1 MLDMYTEQQNVT
13 IQHLD
18 KVHEE
23 QQSIKDQ
30 QSMLLKE
37 TEKSHATL
45 NRMTTATHPKGN
57 DSERIYQMERETNRP
72 TNSSVPQMS
81 ARTTSTRS
89 RYPSGSGWSDDAEQ
103 SRVTPVQTDSYNY
116 SCKAPTQFRVNQVN
130 VLNPNQV
137 HAQSS
142 SYYTSSQHGVS
153 DDVAPRIEC
162 NRGSLNTSS
171 HLFQHPPANYQNQ
184 HQILSSGGAVYAMQ
198 PVMRPGSAYQPQVS
212 SNPALSEYGE
222 QPGSIRNPRH
232 DCQNLPSSTSYSTGK
247 RPSCYNHFNNKFS
260 SPNYTS
266 SDRQLWSKKNLK
278 PSPVAAVAP
287 QAHREPCDDELQDTQ
302 VASRTRKQSRQKRS
316 RRGVQEPNQPQRKS
330 ARLSAR
336 NSPWNENG
344 FCSSREE
351 RWEGSR
357 AARRKSKSKKKARS
371 CSVAP
376 LARENESQGDESES
390 EGETAPTH
398 WEEKVPSTKRGGA
411 QTNKSMKKQPA
422 MMKQVQKH
430 STVPSTNT
438 RQMSN
443 ISARQLDSS
452 DEDDEY
458 AFHDDPKDQ
467 PATTFKAF
475 HTLKRS
481 TSCGDEVKHEQHE
494 VFTKRLVRMNKGST
508 CIMFLNK
515 KQ

>member
-1 MLDMYTEQQNVT
+1 MLDMYTEQQSVT

-30 QSMLLKE
+30 QSILLKE
-37 TEKSHATL
+37 TEKSQATL
-45 NRMTTATHPKGN
+45 NRMTTATHPKG
-57 DSERIYQMERETNRP
+57 DDIERMYQLERETNRQ
-72 TNSSVPQMS
+72 TSSSVPQMS

-89 RYPSGSGWSDDAEQ
+89 RYPSGSGWSDDAKQ
-103 SRVTPVQTDSYNY
+103 SRVTPMQTDSYNH
-116 SCKAPTQFRVNQVN
+116 SCKAPTQFQVNQVN

-142 SYYTSSQHGVS
+142 SYYSSSQHGVS

-171 HLFQHPPANYQNQ
+171 HLFQHPPPNYQNQ
-184 HQILSSGGAVYAMQ
+184 HQILSSGSAVYAMQ
-198 PVMRPGSAYQPQVS
+198 PVMRPGSVYQPQVS

-222 QPGSIRNPRH
+222 QPGSIRNPRQ
-232 DCQNLPSSTSYSTGK
+232 DCQNPPSSTSYSTGK

-287 QAHREPCDDELQDTQ
+287 QAHREPCGDESQDTQ

-357 AARRKSKSKKKARS
+357 AGRRKSKSKKKARS

-376 LARENESQGDESES
+376 LARENESQEDESES
-390 EGETAPTH
+390 EDETAPTH

-430 STVPSTNT
+430 STVPSTST

-443 ISARQLDSS
+443 ISARQIDSS

-458 AFHDDPKDQ
+458 SFHDDREVQ

-494 VFTKRLVRMNKGST
+494 VFTKRLVGMNKGS
-508 CIMFLNK
+508 ILFLK